1 MKQQKMSENS
11 KKWTPYLIILISVLL
26 LEVFVFNISTWKTLG
41 CEPVVLA
48 QDVLTDE
55 KGVFATGFVEI
66 QNDVLNVNVDLT
78 ITGYD
83 RANVSVALTDEG
95 DYYAYDMPSYTVV
108 PEVISSGYQ
117 NIYPF
122 GKVNTIKVTVSV
134 PEGTQAQIES
144 IAVNT
149 QRAFDF
155 KIIRVIFLYGIA
167 VVGYVMLAGV
177 TVMKLPCLRKNKYQ
191 RWIIT
196 GVILCLVI
204 LAGLLVRSNPVC
216 VNSPWPHHRQ
226 YQELARAMTQ
236 GTVVIGE
243 TPDAALLAKENPY
256 DTSALL
262 AENIP
267 FKMDYALYD
276 GHYYAYFGIVP
287 ELLFYLPFYLL
298 TGKDL
303 PNYLVV
309 FALYSGTL
317 IGIFGTIWELIHR
330 YAKKVPFFMYLML
343 SVGVS
348 LLPYHV
354 FLIARPDIYNVAV
367 MSGNMFLWLGAV
379 FWLKAVNI
387 ASTCEEAEAKDIAK
401 AANGVSNI
409 FYVKKKYC
417 SVWYGLGSFCIACI
431 MGCRP
436 QMALY
441 AAALFGVLFIPR
453 ILKEWKQWNIHIKEI
468 IAFIFPVIL
477 VGIVV
482 FWYNWARFG
491 SGFNF
496 GASYSLTSNDMNHR
510 GFNLSRT
517 IRGLYSFLFQPTV
530 INSTFPFLESC
541 ELESNYMGKNIVE
554 FSYGGIFAVCP
565 MLFSLFYV
573 VLGGWK
579 ALSKEIKGFIGSLC
593 AASIIIAAFDINAA
607 GILQRYMCDMV
618 FGFVLAAVLVIFVLL
633 DKKRESGIYSW
644 VLKGT
649 YLCFV
654 FNIAFSFLVVITSA
668 DSICLQNYSP
678 VLFHEI
684 ASYFKF

>member
-1 MKQQKMSENS
+1 MSENR
-11 KKWTPYLIILISVLL
+11 KKWTPYLIIVICILL

-41 CEPVVLA
+41 CEPI
-48 QDVLTDE
+48 VLTE
-55 KGVFATGFVEI
+55 NVVTNERGVFSTDYVEI
-66 QNDVLNVNVDLT
+66 HSEVVNVNVDLT

-83 RANVSVALTDEG
+83 RAEVSIALTDEG

-108 PEVISSGYQ
+108 PGVTGSGYQ

-122 GKVNTIKVTVSV
+122 GEVNTIKITVSV
-134 PEGTQAQIES
+134 PEGIQAQIQS
-144 IAVNT
+144 IGINA
-149 QRAFDF
+149 QRPFDF
-155 KIIRVIFLYGIA
+155 NIIRVMLLSGII
-167 VVGYVMLAGV
+167 VLGYVIFAGSWAA
-177 TVMKLPCLRKNKYQ
+177 LFPCQRKNRYQ
-191 RWIIT
+191 RWIIA
-196 GVILCLVI
+196 GVMFCLI
-204 LAGLLVRSNPVC
+204 IIAGLLICSNPVC
-216 VNSPWPHHRQ
+216 VDSPWPHHKQ
-226 YQELARAMTQ
+226 YQELARAMRQ

-262 AENIP
+262 AENIY

-276 GHYYAYFGIVP
+276 GNYYAYFGIVP
-287 ELLFYLPFYLL
+287 ELLFYFPFHLL

-309 FALYSGTL
+309 FILYCIML
-317 IGIFGTIWELIHR
+317 VGIFGTVWEMVQR
-330 YAKKVPFFMYLML
+330 YAQRVPFLIYLIL

-348 LLPYHV
+348 LLPYHI

-367 MSGNMFLWLGAV
+367 MSGNVFLWLGAF
-379 FWLKAVNI
+379 FWLKAVN
-387 ASTCEEAEAKDIAK
+387 ASDSGEYTESV
-401 AANGVSNI
+401 NGTVSI
-409 FYVKKKYC
+409 EKKYC
-417 SVWYGLGSFCIACI
+417 WLWYGCGAFSIACI

-436 QMALY
+436 QMILY
-441 AAALFGVLFIPR
+441 GAAVFCILLMPR
-453 ILKEWKQWNIHIKEI
+453 IWKERKQWKVHIKEGA
-468 IAFIFPVIL
+468 AFLLPVVL

-491 SGFNF
+491 SGIDF

-517 IRGLYSFLFQPTV
+517 VRGLYSFLFQPPV
-530 INSTFPFLESC
+530 INATFPFLESC

-565 MLFSLFYV
+565 MLFSLLYI

-579 ALSKEIKGFIGSLC
+579 SLSKEVKGWIGSLC
-593 AASIIIAAFDINAA
+593 AASIIVAAFDINAA

-618 FGFVLAAVLVIFVLL
+618 FGFVLASVLVILVLL
-633 DKKRESGIYSW
+633 DKKQGTGIYSW

-654 FNIAFSFLVVITSA
+654 FGIIFSFLVVITSA
-668 DSICLQNYSP
+668 DSICLENYNP
-678 VLFHEI
+678 ILFHEL

>member
-1 MKQQKMSENS
+1 MKQQKMSENR
-11 KKWTPYLIILISVLL
+11 KKWTPYLIILICVLI
-26 LEVFVFNISTWKTLG
+26 LEVFVFNISTWKTLR

-48 QDVLTDE
+48 KNVVTNE
-55 KGVFATGFVEI
+55 KGVFSTDFVEI
-66 QNDVLNVNVDLT
+66 QDDVLNVNVDLT

-83 RANVSVALTDEG
+83 RAFVSVALTDEG

-108 PEVISSGYQ
+108 PEVTGCGYQ

-122 GKVNTIKVTVSV
+122 GKVNTIKIVVSV
-134 PEGTQAQIES
+134 PEGTQARIES
-144 IAVNT
+144 IAVNV

-155 KIIRVIFLYGIA
+155 KIFRVVLLWGIA
-167 VVGYVMLAGV
+167 VLGYVMFAGTGAA
-177 TVMKLPCLRKNKYQ
+177 TVPCQRKNKFQ
-191 RWIIT
+191 SRIIV
-196 GVILCLVI
+196 GVILFLVI
-204 LAGLLVRSNPVC
+204 LAGLLVRSNPIC

-226 YQELARAMTQ
+226 YQELARAMAQ

-287 ELLFYLPFYLL
+287 ELLFYFPFYLL

-309 FALYSGTL
+309 FALYSGML
-317 IGIFGTIWELIHR
+317 IGIFGTIWEMVQR
-330 YAKKVPFFMYLML
+330 YTKKVPFLTYLVL
-343 SVGVS
+343 GVGVS

-367 MSGNMFLWLGAV
+367 MSGNMFLWLGAF

-387 ASTCEEAEAKDIAK
+387 ADESGYEETGKIV
-401 AANGVSNI
+401 NCIVVG
-409 FYVKKKYC
+409 KKNYC
-417 SVWYGLGSFCIACI
+417 WLWYGLGAFSFACI

-441 AAALFGVLFIPR
+441 AAALFCVLFIPR
-453 ILKEWKQWNIHIKEI
+453 ILKEWKQWNVHIKEV
-468 IAFIFPVIL
+468 IAFLIPVIL

-491 SGFNF
+491 SGLDF

-517 IRGLYSFLFQPTV
+517 VRGLYSFLFQPPV

-565 MLFSLFYV
+565 ILFSLFYV

-579 ALSKEIKGFIGSLC
+579 SLNKEIKGFIGSLC

-618 FGFVLAAVLVIFVLL
+618 FGLVLAAVLVIFVLL
-633 DKKRESGIYSW
+633 DKKQGIGIYSW
-644 VLKGT
+644 VLKGA

-668 DSICLQNYSP
+668 DSICLENYNP